1 MITLDDRLAAAAS
14 LVRFGSR
21 VADVGTDHGYLIAS
35 LLQKGQA
42 SYGYACDIHEMPL
55 ESARQTLQSCGLTE
69 KATLLLGDGLNG
81 ISPEQVD
88 DVVIAGMGGEMI
100 LHILDEAG
108 WQDPRHRFILQPM
121 TKVHELRAGLYGR
134 GYEILQEKAASVGKF
149 VYTVMQVRWSGEKKA
164 VDELFARVGKL
175 PESQEPEAALYL
187 QRQRDTV
194 RQIAENM
201 EKSNTNSNKTKEL
214 YELADEIQRI
224 LSRKKEG

>member
-1 MITLDDRLAAAAS
+1 
-14 LVRFGSR
+14 
-21 VADVGTDHGYLIAS
+21 
-35 LLQKGQA
+35 
-42 SYGYACDIHEMPL
+42 
-55 ESARQTLQSCGLTE
+55 
-69 KATLLLGDGLNG
+69 
-81 ISPEQVD
+81 
-88 DVVIAGMGGEMI
+88 
-100 LHILDEAG
+100 
-108 WQDPRHRFILQPM
+108 M

-201 EKSNTNSNKTKEL
+201 EKSNTNSNKVKEL